1 MNKILLIIKREFLSR
16 VQKKSFLLATILTP
30 LIFPLLIGGF
40 VYFAVKEEQKTG
52 PKIVEVI
59 DESTY
64 FNFSSSSKFIF
75 QRIEKDI
82 ESAKVD
88 FIKGES
94 FALLYIPSFDIE
106 KPEGLTLYSK
116 SNPSISV
123 VSDLE
128 SELHRTIQGLRLQ
141 KFNIDSATLKNL
153 NQRVSLRSINMG
165 EEGKEK
171 ESSAGIA
178 YGIGYF
184 TGFLIYIF
192 MFIYGAQVMQGV
204 IEEKSSKI
212 VEIIVSSVKPF
223 QLMMGKILGIAAV
236 GLTQFLIW
244 VILITTISSVVLGY
258 FGLDMASQQ
267 ELMMQSAGADAAVM
281 QNEMMNP
288 KLMNMM
294 GVINDTPFMKIT
306 LVFLFY
312 FLGGYL
318 LYAALFAAV
327 GSAVDSPADAQQFMF
342 PITIPIIV
350 SIIGLMF
357 VLKDPDSSISFW
369 LSIIPFT
376 SPVTMMGRIA
386 FDVPVWEL
394 ILSMVLLVLGFLF
407 TAWIA
412 GRIYRVGILMH
423 GTKVNFKVMAKW
435 FSIKN

>member
-30 LIFPLLIGGF
+30 LIFPALIGGF
-40 VYFAVKEEQKTG
+40 IYFAVKEEQKAG
-52 PKIVEVI
+52 PKTIEVI
-59 DESTY
+59 DESAY
-64 FNFSSSSKFIF
+64 FTFNSSSKFIY
-75 QRIEKDI
+75 QRLDKDI
-82 ESAKVD
+82 ETAKSE
-88 FIKGES
+88 FTKSES
-94 FALLYIPSFDIE
+94 FGLLYIPAFDIE
-106 KPEGLTLYSK
+106 KPEGLTFYSR
-116 SNPSISV
+116 SNPSLTT

-128 SELHRTIQGLRLQ
+128 SELHKTVQGLRLQ

-153 NQRVSLRSINMG
+153 NARINLRAINLG

-192 MFIYGAQVMQGV
+192 MFVYGAQVMQGV

-212 VEIIVSSVKPF
+212 IEIIVSSVKPF
-223 QLMMGKILGIAAV
+223 QLMMGKIIGIAAV

-244 VILITTISSVVLGY
+244 VILITTISSFVLSY
-258 FGLDMASQQ
+258 FGLDAGSQQ
-267 ELMMQSAGADAAVM
+267 EMIMQSAGSDAAM
-281 QNEMMNP
+281 QTEMMNP
-288 KLMNMM
+288 KMTSIMNALQ
-294 GVINDTPFMKIT
+294 DTPFMKIT
-306 LVFLFY
+306 LVFVFY

-327 GSAVDSPADAQQFMF
+327 GSAVDTPADAQQFMF
-342 PITIPIIV
+342 PITLPIIA

-386 FDVPVWEL
+386 FDVPAWEL
-394 ILSMVLLVLGFLF
+394 ILSMVMLVLGFLF
-407 TAWIA
+407 TAWLA
-412 GRIYRVGILMH
+412 GRIYRIGILMH

-435 FSIKN
+435 FSMKA

>member
-30 LIFPLLIGGF
+30 LIFPALIGGF
-40 VYFAVKEEQKTG
+40 IYFAVKEEEKSAAKT
-52 PKIVEVI
+52 IEVV

-64 FNFSSSSKFIF
+64 FNFNSGNKFIY
-75 QRIEKDI
+75 QRIDKDI
-82 ESAKVD
+82 ESAKAD
-88 FIKGES
+88 FIKSES
-94 FALLYIPSFDIE
+94 FGLLYIPSFDIE
-106 KPEGLTLYSK
+106 KPEGLTFYAK
-116 SNPSISV
+116 SNPSMST

-128 SELHRTIQGLRLQ
+128 SELQRTVQGLRLQ

-153 NQRVSLRSINMG
+153 NKRINLRAINLG
-165 EEGKEK
+165 EAGKEK

-192 MFIYGAQVMQGV
+192 MFVYGAQVMQGV

-223 QLMMGKILGIAAV
+223 QLMLGKILGIAAV

-244 VILITTISSVVLGY
+244 VILITTISSFVLSY
-258 FGLDMASQQ
+258 FGLDPASQQ
-267 ELMMQSAGADAAVM
+267 EMIMRSAGADAVEM

-288 KLMNMM
+288 KVKNIM
-294 GVINDTPFMKIT
+294 GAIHDTPLMKIT

-327 GSAVDSPADAQQFMF
+327 GSAVDTPADAQQFMF
-342 PITIPIIV
+342 PITLPIIV

-386 FDVPVWEL
+386 FEVPAWEL
-394 ILSMVLLVLGFLF
+394 ILSMVLLILGFLF

-423 GTKVNFKVMAKW
+423 GTKVNFKVLAKW
-435 FSIKN
+435 FSLKN